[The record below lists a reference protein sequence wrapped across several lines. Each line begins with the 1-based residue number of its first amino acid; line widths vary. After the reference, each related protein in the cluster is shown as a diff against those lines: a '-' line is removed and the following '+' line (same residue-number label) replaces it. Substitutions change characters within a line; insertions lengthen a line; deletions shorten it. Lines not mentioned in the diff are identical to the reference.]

1 MKWDEMKE
9 DKRPKKGAWAPGYYT
24 NKCQE
29 CGDGFIGDKRAH
41 SCADCAYIEQP
52 SKQRGK

>member
-52 SKQRGK
+52 SK